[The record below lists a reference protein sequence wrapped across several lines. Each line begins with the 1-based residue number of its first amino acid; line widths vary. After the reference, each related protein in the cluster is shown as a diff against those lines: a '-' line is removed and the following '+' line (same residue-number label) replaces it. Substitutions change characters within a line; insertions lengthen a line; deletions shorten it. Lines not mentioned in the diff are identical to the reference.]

1 MSQAGVQP
9 TDSVVRAKRSSKSRV
24 IPPCRRS
31 TSRKGS
37 QRVSSAMF
45 SFLLFFF
52 FFVSRDPGVS
62 NPDRARAKSRSRGLF
77 PLDRWR
83 GGVLGSAPPMI
94 TGSIARRYAKAL
106 FALAEEKGRV
116 EPWLESLSA
125 LEKVVAGSADLGDA
139 LSNLVYPREER
150 RGVADELAR
159 ALGLDEE
166 PRHLLLLL
174 ADRGR
179 LESLLGVVDH
189 FRALADRKLGR
200 VRARVVS
207 AVPLAEASAREI
219 AARLAQAARAEVI
232 LDQAVDPFILGGVI
246 AQVGSLTY
254 DGSVRSQLEELRR
267 SLTR

>member
-1 MSQAGVQP
+1 
-9 TDSVVRAKRSSKSRV
+9 
-24 IPPCRRS
+24 
-31 TSRKGS
+31 
-37 QRVSSAMF
+37 
-45 SFLLFFF
+45 
-52 FFVSRDPGVS
+52 
-62 NPDRARAKSRSRGLF
+62 
-77 PLDRWR
+77 
-83 GGVLGSAPPMI
+83 MI

-106 FALAEEKGRV
+106 FALAEERGRL
-116 EPWLESLSA
+116 EPWLESLTA
-125 LEKVVAGSADLGDA
+125 LEQAVAASADLRDA
-139 LSNLVYPREER
+139 LSNPVYAKDER
-150 RGVADELAR
+150 RALAGELAR
-159 ALGLDEE
+159 ALRLDDE
-166 PRHLLLLL
+166 PRNLMALL

-232 LDQAVDPFILGGVI
+232 LDQAVDPSILGGVI

-254 DGSVRSQLEELRR
+254 DGSVRTQLEELRR